1 MILRQLLQI
10 MGIIE
15 NTQFKIIWIVSY
27 HRRFIELFTTKN
39 PIDIGVDRKILS
51 DIISE

>member
-27 HRRFIELFTTKN
+27 HRRFIELFTTKSPN
-39 PIDIGVDRKILS
+39 RIGVSKNS
-51 DIISE
+51 K